1 MEVGMSGLSR
11 CKVIV
16 SLLFAS
22 LFLSVSMV
30 EAWEFSVMGK
40 YTWEYQLYS
49 QLGSKGF
56 FGPYDRDN
64 STVSGVV
71 NLAARNGWLGNE
83 ITGDNL
89 ASGSDV
95 SANYMYSTL
104 YPKVKLNEALSVEG
118 SYRIGSWAN
127 PFPDTS
133 LGQLNYSRYLNSQAY
148 GVSRSFSP
156 GYWNTLFLTAQ
167 LPWGVINVGKM
178 PIPFGAGFFID
189 GSDETTAEALTLT
202 VPYGPLAI
210 ALYYYPWRRGQFI
223 DYPLITD
230 KNNVMQPDVG
240 GFLLFNSGNL
250 SVSTLCE
257 YWNMHWGPES
267 QLRQSFNPVD
277 SFNPGRAN
285 FRPTDIT
292 VLYGM
297 GNLKYTNG
305 RFFFNTEVAFWQQT
319 TRNNRS
325 ESNLGLAPQTTYWEF
340 WGGMTEFGVISG
352 PAKLSLMWAYY
363 PGYDRRAGVLIDRQP
378 TVPSFFLDGGVST
391 YRPYSL
397 LLSYN
402 YGSGNGSKTY
412 SSNHG
417 FMTDASS
424 FGARLDYA
432 VAANL
437 NAYASGFY
445 AERVSQAY
453 GWGWIRPD
461 PSTTPTSPAM
471 QYAFRFDRQGR
482 SLIAYIPG
490 TPNILERDLGYEIGA
505 GFDWKLLEG
514 LALHANFAYW
524 QPGGWFKFAC
534 VDRTQPGWDVPVAGN
549 NYGINPNRAIDPVF
563 GSYISLE
570 TEF

>member
-1 MEVGMSGLSR
+1 MAGLPRWNLIVPVFVALICLYATPVG
-11 CKVIV
+11 
-16 SLLFAS
+16 
-22 LFLSVSMV
+22 
-30 EAWEFSVMGK
+30 AWEFSMSGRF
-40 YTWEYQLYS
+40 TWEYQLYS

-56 FGPYDRDN
+56 FGPYNQDN

-89 ASGSDV
+89 SSGSDV
-95 SANYMYSTL
+95 SANYMYSTI
-104 YPKVKLNEALSVEG
+104 YPKVKLNEAISLEG

-133 LGQLNYSRYLNSQAY
+133 LGRLDYSRYLNSQAY

-167 LPWGVINVGKM
+167 LPWGVVNVGKM

-189 GSDETTAEALTLT
+189 GSDETTAEALT
-202 VPYGPLAI
+202 VIAPYGPIAA

-223 DYPLITD
+223 NYPLVTD

-240 GFLLFNSGNL
+240 AFLLYNSGNL
-250 SVSTLCE
+250 SMATLCE

-267 QLRQSFNPVD
+267 QLLQGVNPAD
-277 SFNPGRAN
+277 PFNPGRAN

-292 VLYGM
+292 VLFGM
-297 GNLKYTNG
+297 GNLKYFNG
-305 RFFFNTEVAFWQQT
+305 RFFFNSEVAFWQQT
-319 TRNNRS
+319 TRNNKS
-325 ESNLGLAPQTTYWEF
+325 ESNLLLTPQTTYWEF
-340 WGGMTEFGVISG
+340 WGGMTEFGIVSG
-352 PAKLSLMWAYY
+352 PVKLSLMWAYY
-363 PGYDRRAGVLIDRQP
+363 PGYDRRAGRLIDRQP
-378 TVPSFFLDGGVST
+378 TVPSFFLDAGVSV
-391 YRPYSL
+391 YQPYSL
-397 LLSYN
+397 LLSYD

-424 FGARLDYA
+424 YGARLDYA

-437 NAYASGFY
+437 NLYGSFFLAK
-445 AERVSQAY
+445 RVSQAY

-471 QYAFRFDRQGR
+471 QFAFRFDRQGR
-482 SLIAYIPG
+482 SLVAFDSG
-490 TPNILERDLGYEIGA
+490 APNILERDLGYEFGA

-514 LALHANFAYW
+514 FTLRGSFAYW
-524 QPGGWFKFAC
+524 QPGDWFKFAC
-534 VDRTQPGWDVPVAGN
+534 VDRTQPAWDVPVAAN
-549 NYGINPNRAIDPVF
+549 NYGINPNREIDAIF
-563 GSYISLE
+563 GAYISME
-570 TEF
+570 MVF